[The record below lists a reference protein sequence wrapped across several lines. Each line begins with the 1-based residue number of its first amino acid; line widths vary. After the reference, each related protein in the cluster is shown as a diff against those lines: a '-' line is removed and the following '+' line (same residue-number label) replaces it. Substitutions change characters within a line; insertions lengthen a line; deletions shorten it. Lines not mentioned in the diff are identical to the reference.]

1 MPPPLP
7 SPGTTAYGGV
17 VAIDGKL
24 LLIPQSCPTCGIGS
38 VQEDDND
45 FVSHPNSFLI
55 NSDVYNYYYLIESNE
70 IMGELMVEKQG
81 EQ

>member
-7 SPGTTAYGGV
+7 LAWYYCIGGV

-24 LLIPQSCPTCGIGS
+24 SLIPQSCPTCGIGS

-45 FVSHPNSFLI
+45 FVSHPNSFF
-55 NSDVYNYYYLIESNE
+55 NKS
-70 IMGELMVEKQG
+70 
-81 EQ
+81 